1 MTDDNPS
8 VLSHLSVG
16 TNDFARATGFYDQ
29 VLAVLGCTRIMEH
42 PGAVA
47 YGKAY
52 PEFWVQIPV
61 DGKPAMWAT
70 AAMSASLLPRRL
82 GSMLFMRPLWPQGRK
97 TRAHRGRGKNTA
109 RPITVVLSEIPMA
122 KRLTPHSGTSRW
134 GNPDRITL
142 HRS

>member
-16 TNDFARATGFYDQ
+16 TNDFSRATGFYDQ
-29 VLAVLGCTRIMEH
+29 ILAVLGCTWIMEH

-61 DGKPAMWAT
+61 DGKPPNVGNG
-70 AAMSASLLPRRL
+70 SHVSFVCLLYTSPSPRD
-82 GSMLFMRPLWPQGRK
+82 
-97 TRAHRGRGKNTA
+97 RG
-109 RPITVVLSEIPMA
+109 
-122 KRLTPHSGTSRW
+122 
-134 GNPDRITL
+134 
-142 HRS
+142 